1 MKTLRYL
8 PSVIVALWAS
18 FNLFAQQGNMIGR
31 QSQNVGMPVT
41 PAPGRINIDGDL
53 SDWDWS
59 GRIWVFADT
68 AVRSRYSV
76 EAAAMWD
83 ADHLYL
89 AAKWKDPTPMYNTID
104 PVADPSM
111 GWKSDSWQIRVRS
124 GDLVSHFTTW
134 FYTPNETP
142 VLQISYGK
150 SANEAYGG
158 ASMLLTGSK
167 GVSALKI
174 LNTDEKPGQKLP
186 SRPAPGEA
194 AMAYRADADGKGYVQ
209 ELRIPWKLLFQQV
222 PAIKAGM
229 HLQIGNEFLW
239 GDPSGKTWPVHRYA
253 DNMQEGQTTRQ
264 FYWEAFRVWG
274 NADLLDHG
282 HVPVREYVAQGAR
295 PAGVVPI
302 RVVLPKQ
309 AARLTLAI
317 ENEKG
322 TRIRALAGDIDPL
335 DFKVSETATNRTVE
349 VLWDCLD
356 DFGRMAAP
364 GAYRVLGLWH
374 EGIGAEYDMSYY
386 SPGTPPWETKDGTG
400 GWGADHSAPFAVA
413 ACGDWVAL
421 GWAGAEGGSGILTL
435 GPDGKKKW
443 GDKRGSTALAMD
455 ARYVYGFAGDI
466 WTGKAGISRFGKT
479 DGSYQYFVVD
489 GKPRPTFEVALADIF
504 GGVTN
509 VPGNV
514 TGLAVTGS
522 RLVLALSGKDKGAL
536 AILDANSAVLIKTI
550 STSKATG
557 IAAGRDGRCY
567 AILDGKI
574 VAVNLDSGAFA
585 EIPTPGLALARA
597 INVDEAGNIVALDC
611 GPDSQAKAYSPEGKL
626 VYTCGRRGGRPLSG
640 LFDEQAMMRMSSLAV
655 DGHGQVWVV
664 ENWDCPRRVSVWGRD
679 GKLAKDY
686 IGNTTYAA
694 GGSYLHD
701 EDPTLAYW
709 GPVELKL
716 DRKTLTSKVTQILWV
731 ADESKGEVF
740 SLTTTGEPNPKIIT
754 SSASGKK
761 ITYLY
766 AVGDP
771 YNEGK
776 KSHVV
781 YMPRN
786 GRWQPVAAVLKD
798 RFWNDTN
805 HDAQMQPGEITP
817 GGGPVGGWWGTMIGR
832 DLSIYTDGVMRYKP
846 IGFTDDGAPI
856 YGPAGMKKLAD
867 DKGEFLP
874 IDDAGEVVVSSSSG
888 YGALSYIRA
897 LDIQT
902 GRELWRYPAPYY
914 GVHGSHNA
922 PMPKPGVISGALK
935 LLGAAK
941 VSDEVGSVFVHRNN
955 IGQDHFFTQDGLYV
969 GALFMDA
976 RMPAD
981 PLPEK
986 ETPGYPLDNTTLGEE
1001 PFNGWFGKQADG
1013 KYRLLRSGGQAGMIV
1028 VVKGLETLHRFKG
1041 PGFTVDAGTLVKADA
1056 MNSALADK
1064 QSARKRATVKHVAK
1078 PPTLDGGNNGWE
1090 AVAANGIE
1098 RDGFPERASVRL
1110 AYDATHLYVAF
1121 EVNEASPWLNEG
1133 KDFTRLFKTGDAV
1146 DVQLSTDAAAGA
1158 EVGPSHVRLLFSQ
1171 LNGQPVCVLMRPVD
1185 KTAPKELAHLYH
1197 SPVGDKSFDRV
1208 AVLTSAVVRVK
1219 VDADKYFLQ
1228 AAVPL
1233 DALGLNPQ
1241 SGLVLRGDLGFI
1253 SSDAAGR
1260 INAARTYWSNQATGL
1275 TMDMPLESWLYPAA
1289 WGEFVFE

>member
-1 MKTLRYL
+1 MNTLRPL
-8 PSVIVALWAS
+8 ASIILALWAS
-18 FNLFAQQGNMIGR
+18 FNLCAQQGNMIGR

-41 PAPGRINIDGDL
+41 PAPGKVAIDGDL
-53 SDWDWS
+53 GDWDWS

-68 AVRSRYSV
+68 MVRSRYSV

-83 ADHLYL
+83 EDYLYL

-124 GDLVSHFTTW
+124 GDLISHFTTW
-134 FYTPNETP
+134 FFTPKEMP
-142 VLQISYGK
+142 VLQITYGK
-150 SANEAYGG
+150 SDNEAYGG

-167 GVSALKI
+167 GQSGLKI
-174 LNTDEKPGQKLP
+174 LNTEEKPGLMLP

-194 AMAYRADADGKGYVQ
+194 AMAYRVDADGKGYVQ
-209 ELRIPWKLLFQQV
+209 EIRLPWKLLYHKI
-222 PAIKAGM
+222 PAITAGI

-282 HVPVREYVAQGAR
+282 RVPLREYVAQGAH
-295 PAGVVPI
+295 PAGVIPI
-302 RVVLPKQ
+302 QVELPKE
-309 AARLTLAI
+309 AARFTLAI
-317 ENEKG
+317 EDDQGK
-322 TRIRALAGDIDPL
+322 RIRALAGDFDPV
-335 DFKVSETATNRTVE
+335 DFKVSETATTRTVE

-364 GAYRVLGLWH
+364 GNYRVLGLWH
-374 EGIGAEYDMSYY
+374 EGIGAEYEMCYY
-386 SPGTPPWETKDGTG
+386 SPGTPPWEVKSGTG
-400 GWGADHSAPFAVA
+400 GWGADHNPPLAVA

-421 GWAGAEGGSGILTL
+421 GWAGAEGGSGILAL

-443 GDKRGSTALAMD
+443 GDKRGSAALAMD
-455 ARYVYGFAGDI
+455 DRYVYAFAGDL

-489 GKPRPTFEVALADIF
+489 GKPRSTFEVALADIF
-504 GGVTN
+504 GGITN

-514 TGLAVTGS
+514 TGLAVSGA
-522 RLVLALSGKDKGAL
+522 RLVLSLSGKEKGAL
-536 AILDANSAVLIKTI
+536 AILDANSAALIKVIPTP
-550 STSKATG
+550 KATG
-557 IAAGRDGRCY
+557 IAIGRGGLCH

-574 VAVNLDSGAFA
+574 NAVNLETGAIK
-585 EIPTPGLALARA
+585 EISTPGLVKARA
-597 INVDEAGNIVALDC
+597 LSVDDAGCIVVLDC
-611 GPDSQAKAYSPEGKL
+611 GPDSQAKAYSAEGRL

-640 LFDEQAMMRMSSLAV
+640 PFDEQVMMRMSSLAV
-655 DGHGQVWVV
+655 DGQGRVWVV

-679 GKLAKDY
+679 GKLVKDY
-686 IGNTTYAA
+686 IGNTTYSA
-694 GGSYLHD
+694 GGCYLHD

-709 GPVELKL
+709 GPVEMKL
-716 DRKTLTSKVTQILWV
+716 DRKTLSSKVTQILWV
-731 ADESKGEVF
+731 ADEGKGEVF
-740 SLTTTGEPNPKIIT
+740 GLSTSGEPNPKMIT
-754 SSASGKK
+754 SSVSGRK

-771 YNEGK
+771 YDEGK

-805 HDAQMQPGEITP
+805 KDAQMQPGEITP
-817 GGGPVGGWWGTMIGR
+817 GGGPVGGWWGTMIGK

-856 YGPAGMKKLAD
+856 YGPAGMKKLSD

-874 IDDAGEVVVSSSSG
+874 IDDAGEVVVSSTTG
-888 YGALSYIRA
+888 YGGLSYIRA

-922 PMPKPGVISGALK
+922 PMPKPGVINGALK
-935 LLGAAK
+935 LLGTAK
-941 VSDEVGSVFVHRNN
+941 VSDAVGSVFVHRNN

-976 RMPAD
+976 RLPAE

-986 ETPGYPLDNTTLGEE
+986 EVPGYPLDNTTLGEE
-1001 PFNGWFGKQADG
+1001 AFNGWFGKQADG
-1013 KYRLLRSGGQAGMIV
+1013 KYRLLRSGGQSGMITV
-1028 VVKGLETLHRFKG
+1028 AKGLETLRRFKG
-1041 PGFTVDAGTLVKADA
+1041 PSFTVDAATLVKADA
-1056 MNSALADK
+1056 MNSALLAK

-1078 PPTLDGGNNGWE
+1078 APALDGGNSGWE
-1090 AVAANGIE
+1090 GISENAIE
-1098 RDGFPERASVRL
+1098 RDGFPERAKVRL
-1110 AYDATHLYVAF
+1110 AYDAANLYVAF
-1121 EVNEASPWLNEG
+1121 EVKEASPWLNEG
-1133 KDFTRLFKTGDAV
+1133 KDFARLFKTGDAV
-1146 DVQLSTDAAAGA
+1146 DVQLSTDAAAGVG
-1158 EVGPSHVRLLFSQ
+1158 VGPSHLRLLFSQ
-1171 LNGQPVCVLMRPVD
+1171 INGQPVCVLMRPVD

-1208 AVLTSAVVRVK
+1208 AVLASAVVRVK
-1219 VDADKYFLQ
+1219 VDAGGYFLQ
-1228 AAVPL
+1228 ASVPL
-1233 DALGLNPQ
+1233 EAIGLKPR
-1241 SGLVLRGDLGFI
+1241 SGMVLSGDFGFI
-1253 SSDAAGR
+1253 SSDAAGG
-1260 INAARTYWSNQATGL
+1260 INVARTYWSNQATGL
-1275 TMDMPLESWLYPAA
+1275 TMDMPEESWLYPAT
-1289 WGEFVFE
+1289 WGELDFE